1 MSVVPRISHGI
12 LSLNIESK
20 EELYK
25 AYMPF
30 VSNGGIFI
38 PTTRAYQ
45 LGEEVFMLLTLMDDP
60 DKIPVT
66 GKVVWVTPKAAQGGR
81 KPGIGIQLSPEDTT
95 IVQKIETYLAGALNS
110 GRKTN
115 TL

>member
-12 LSLNIESK
+12 LSLNIETK
-20 EELYK
+20 EDLYK

-30 VSNGGIFI
+30 VANGGIFI
-38 PTTRAYQ
+38 PTARAYQ

-60 DKIPVT
+60 DKIPIT
-66 GKVVWVTPKAAQGGR
+66 GKVIWVTPKAPQGGK

-95 IVQKIETYLAGALNS
+95 LVQKIETHLAGALNS
-110 GRKTN
+110 GRPTN

>member
-12 LSLNIESK
+12 LSLNIETK
-20 EELYK
+20 EDLYR

-30 VSNGGIFI
+30 VTNGGIFI
-38 PTTRAYQ
+38 PTPRAYQ
-45 LGEEVFMLLTLMDDP
+45 LGEEVFMLLTLMDEP

-66 GKVVWVTPKAAQGGR
+66 GKVIWVTPKAAQGG
-81 KPGIGIQLSPEDTT
+81 KHPGIGIQFSAEDTAL
-95 IVQKIETYLAGALNS
+95 VQKIETYLAGALSS
-110 GRKTN
+110 GRRTN